1 MKKIIPI
8 TPEGSINAAYGSII
22 AKPINR
28 FAPLTGDA
36 TISGLSSP
44 PPLSLYIHIPWCV
57 KKCPY
62 CDFNSHESRHKNK
75 NEEIP
80 EKRYVAALI
89 ADLEQSV
96 PRVYGRK
103 IRSVFFGGGTPS
115 LFSADSINEILSAV
129 NMLTPLEYGAE
140 VTLEANPGTLGANIQ
155 DTAHFTGYKAAGV
168 NRVSLGIQSFNADY
182 LRALGRIH
190 DDKQAIFAAE
200 LALKTFERVNLDV
213 MYALPNQTL
222 EHALADAKQA
232 VDLNPDHLSFYHLT
246 LEPNTPF
253 YRTPPSLL
261 NDDLSADM
269 QEKIEA
275 FLAENGYEH
284 YETSAFCKPKNNG
297 RHNLNYWQ
305 FGDYLGIGA
314 GAHSKLSY
322 HDKIT
327 RETRHKH
334 PKAFMEAAE
343 NGNAA
348 DNIWPIERAD
358 LGFEFMMNALRL
370 TGGFDMSLFG
380 QRTGLPWESLSTR
393 LAEALHKQLIV
404 QEGHLI
410 KPTLLGQ
417 RYLNDLLALFLD

>member
-8 TPEGSINAAYGSII
+8 SAEASFNAPYKSINTNSPVLGE
-22 AKPINR
+22 
-28 FAPLTGDA
+28 A
-36 TISGLSSP
+36 TLSGLKNP

-62 CDFNSHESRHKNK
+62 CDFNSHELHS
-75 NEEIP
+75 EIP

-103 IRSVFFGGGTPS
+103 IKSVFFGGGTPS
-115 LFSADSINEILSAV
+115 LFSAESIDEILSAV
-129 NMLTPLEYGAE
+129 RMLTPLDYGAE
-140 VTLEANPGTLGANIQ
+140 ITLEANPGTV
-155 DTAHFTGYKAAGV
+155 DTTYFAGYKQAGV
-168 NRVSLGIQSFNADY
+168 NRISLGIQSFNADY

-190 DDKQAIFAAE
+190 DDKQAITAAE

-213 MYALPNQTL
+213 MYALPNQSL
-222 EHALADAKQA
+222 EHALQDAQLA
-232 VDLNPDHLSFYHLT
+232 VSLNPDHLSFYHLT

-253 YRTPPSLL
+253 HRTPPSLPS
-261 NDDLSADM
+261 DDMSADM

-275 FLAENGYEH
+275 LLAENGYEH
-284 YETSAFCKPKNNG
+284 YETSAFCKPKSNA

-334 PKAFMEAAE
+334 PKNFMENAE
-343 NGNAA
+343 NGNAV
-348 DNIWPIERAD
+348 DNTWVIAQAD

-370 TGGFDMSLFG
+370 TDGFETRLF
-380 QRTGLPWESLSTR
+380 QERTGMPLQSISMGLV
-393 LAEALHKQLIV
+393 EASKKNLIT
-404 QEGHLI
+404 QNHASI
-410 KPTLLGQ
+410 QPTLLGQ
-417 RYLNDLLALFLD
+417 RYLNDLLELFLN